1 MITFDEILENEQ
13 QLVTLIYQELG
24 QVDES
29 AMLGPKRLKSVFW
42 GLNQSGTA
50 QNSNHSV
57 GFDEFKIVVHK
68 V

>member
-42 GLNQSGTA
+42 GLNQSGT
-50 QNSNHSV
+50 V